1 MGAFVEYSALE
12 KADKSRRKDGIDM
25 NTTEKIKVLEERL
38 QKLSSNEKENY
49 GVCRKIRR
57 EIRNLQKG
65 SVFHTSVEN
74 A

>member
-1 MGAFVEYSALE
+1 MES
-12 KADKSRRKDGIDM
+12 DM
-25 NTTEKIKVLEERL
+25 NITEKIKILEERL
-38 QKLSSNEKENY
+38 QKLFSNEKENY

-57 EIRNLQKG
+57 EIRKLQKG

>member
-1 MGAFVEYSALE
+1 
-12 KADKSRRKDGIDM
+12 M
-25 NTTEKIKVLEERL
+25 NKTEKIKVLEDRL
-38 QKLSSNEKENY
+38 QKLSSSEKENY

-65 SVFHTSVEN
+65 SIFNTSVEK

>member
-1 MGAFVEYSALE
+1 MSITFRV
-12 KADKSRRKDGIDM
+12 DKKERMVIDM

-38 QKLSSNEKENY
+38 QKLSSSEKENY

-57 EIRNLQKG
+57 EIRNLKKE
-65 SVFHTSVEN
+65 SAFSTSAEN

>member
-1 MGAFVEYSALE
+1 
-12 KADKSRRKDGIDM
+12 M
-25 NTTEKIKVLEERL
+25 NITEKIKILEERL
-38 QKLSSNEKENY
+38 QKLFSNEKENY

>member
-1 MGAFVEYSALE
+1 
-12 KADKSRRKDGIDM
+12 M

-38 QKLSSNEKENY
+38 QKLSSSEKENY

-57 EIRNLQKG
+57 EIRSLKKE
-65 SVFHTSVEN
+65 SAFSTSAEN

>member
-1 MGAFVEYSALE
+1 MSITFRV
-12 KADKSRRKDGIDM
+12 DKKERMVIDM

-38 QKLSSNEKENY
+38 QKLSSSEKENY

-57 EIRNLQKG
+57 EIRNLKKE
-65 SVFHTSVEN
+65 SAFSTSAKN